1 MLINRDRQK
10 MIHAII
16 YFSENTRHC
25 GKTKLH
31 KLLYLLDF
39 EHFQQTGRSVTGLDY
54 FAWKMGPVPV
64 ALQNE
69 LDDPQED
76 FQAAIGLTCEQVI
89 DLPRLKF
96 EPKCKFDSTLFSK
109 REQNQMCI
117 IAEQYKNKLANEM
130 AEVTHGEN
138 HAWAKIWRNGEGYNE
153 KIPYEVALSGEEEE
167 FHRITDLAAEHREI
181 RANYA

>member
-1 MLINRDRQK
+1 MVRPTGGFPMLINRDRQK

-16 YFSENTRHC
+16 YFAQNTRHC

-39 EHFQQTGRSVTGLDY
+39 EHFQKTGRSVTGLDY

-76 FQAAIGLTCEQVI
+76 FQAAIGLACEQVI
-89 DLPRLKF
+89 DLPRLNLN
-96 EPKCKFDSTLFSK
+96 PNANSILHYS
-109 REQNQMCI
+109 
-117 IAEQYKNKLANEM
+117 ASGNKIRCASSPSN
-130 AEVTHGEN
+130 T
-138 HAWAKIWRNGEGYNE
+138 
-153 KIPYEVALSGEEEE
+153 
-167 FHRITDLAAEHREI
+167 RIRLPMKWLK
-181 RANYA
+181 